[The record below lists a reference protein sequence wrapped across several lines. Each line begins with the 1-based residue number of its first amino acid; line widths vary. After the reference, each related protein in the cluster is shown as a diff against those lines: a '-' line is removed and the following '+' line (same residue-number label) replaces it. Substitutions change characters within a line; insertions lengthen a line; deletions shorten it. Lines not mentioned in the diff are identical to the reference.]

1 MRYSKTTKLTTF
13 VSLTLTLLLA
23 TLATLASPVFA
34 SPTTAT
40 FSGTATI
47 HIVLADG
54 TQIILSNVPYSVTF
68 TAGGD
73 GVGTLSLNV
82 PSLSISGLG
91 GFLATGEVTVT
102 SDHASGGGTIAPP
115 HPSQFGFT
123 ASSSGGQFEC
133 LAAGFSAPANNGG
146 PAIRQFIMHGSITPG
161 TFSTS

>member
-1 MRYSKTTKLTTF
+1 MTHSKTTKIRTF
-13 VSLTLTLLLA
+13 ACLTLTLLLA

-40 FSGTATI
+40 FSGTAMI
-47 HIVLADG
+47 DIVFTDG
-54 TQIILSNVPYSVTF
+54 TRTRLSDVPYSVTF
-68 TAGGD
+68 TAGGA

-82 PSLSISGLG
+82 PSLGITALG

-102 SDHASGGGTIAPP
+102 SSQASGGGTIAPP
-115 HPSQFGFT
+115 TPSQFGFT

-133 LAAGFSAPANNGG
+133 LAAGFSAPVGIG
-146 PAIRQFIMHGSITPG
+146 IRQFIMDGTVTPG